1 MLWRAPVETVVYA
14 LEGFERA
21 YQSSC
26 VLPLWELD
34 LAPGEVWEVEL
45 RFNLVALE

>member
-1 MLWRAPVETVVYA
+1 VYA
-14 LEGFERA
+14 LEGYQRS

-34 LAPGEVWEVEL
+34 LAPGAAWEVQL
-45 RFNLVALE
+45 AFTLTTLE